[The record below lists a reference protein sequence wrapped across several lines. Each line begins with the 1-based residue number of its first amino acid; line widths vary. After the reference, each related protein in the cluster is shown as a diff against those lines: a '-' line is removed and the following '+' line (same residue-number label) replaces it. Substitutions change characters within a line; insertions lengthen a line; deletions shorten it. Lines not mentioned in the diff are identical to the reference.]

1 MTFPVLSISQG
12 AYQNKLETAKTLTE
26 MGFAVEAIVKA
37 SGLSLE
43 EINTLL
49 LSFLIKNNI
58 IMSTVKTV
66 SVVISY
72 PKTLSGT
79 DFIYCHCGNKPIFR
93 YFFISS

>member
-12 AYQNKLETAKTLTE
+12 AYQNKLETGKTLTE
-26 MGFAVEAIVKA
+26 MGFAVEAIAKA
-37 SGLSLE
+37 AGLSLE

-49 LSFLIKNNI
+49 LAFLIKNNI
-58 IMSTVKTV
+58 IMSAVKTV
-66 SVVISY
+66 
-72 PKTLSGT
+72 SGT